1 MSIIRDWGHR
11 NNIPFHM
18 LLELELLMGFAGA
31 QALDVLLG
39 QQMTD
44 AGSEGRQ
51 QALVVLEAAQKNARL
66 FRNNV
71 GALKDERGVPVRYG
85 LANINAAMNKKI
97 KSSDLIG
104 WKSRIV
110 TPQMVGH
117 KVAIFLARE
126 MKHEGWQYDPFDP
139 HQAAQKVFI
148 DLVNAEGGDAAF
160 ATGPG
165 GIDR

>member
-1 MSIIRDWGHR
+1 MSIVRDWGHR
-11 NNIPFHM
+11 NSIPFHM
-18 LLELELLMGFAGA
+18 LLELETLMGLAGA
-31 QALDVLLG
+31 EALDPSSP
-39 QQMTD
+39 D
-44 AGSEGRQ
+44 NKEPGSEGRQ
-51 QALVVLEAAQKNARL
+51 QALVVLEAAQKDARL

-71 GALKDERGVPVRYG
+71 GALRDERGVPVRYG

-110 TPQMVGH
+110 TPTMVGH

-126 MKHEGWQYDPFDP
+126 MKHEGWQYDAFDP
-139 HQAAQKVFI
+139 HQTAQKVFI

-165 GIDR
+165 TL